1 MAFSIGVLIDESLGQ
16 HDGKNY
22 LNERKCS
29 GARSLLILQWLVIG
43 FLITIS
49 YKSVLRANMM
59 ITEYDDTIDSIDDML
74 QSERQFMVG
83 QDTPLKYL
91 VENDPRSKVKAL
103 VAKNLRYYVQGI
115 MEPAWLREG

>member
-1 MAFSIGVLIDESLGQ
+1 M
-16 HDGKNY
+16 
-22 LNERKCS
+22 
-29 GARSLLILQWLVIG
+29 
-43 FLITIS
+43 S